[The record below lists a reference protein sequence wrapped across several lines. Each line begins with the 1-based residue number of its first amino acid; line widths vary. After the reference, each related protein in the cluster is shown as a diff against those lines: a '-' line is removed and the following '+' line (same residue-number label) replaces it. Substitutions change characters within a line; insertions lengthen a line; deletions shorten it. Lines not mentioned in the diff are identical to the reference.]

1 MLVSLLTTLLT
12 FQEPATRVDTSYVVV
27 QSIRFV
33 GNVKTRERILSRE
46 LDFREGD
53 TLRQATLP
61 ERLELNRRKVFNTN
75 LFVTVEAVPKPVG
88 PQTIDIEFTLK
99 EQWYLLAFPVF
110 TLADRNFNEWWYER
124 GRDLRRTIYG
134 LNLRHRNFRG
144 RAEELK
150 LNLEFGFANYYEFF
164 YRLPYLDRAQ
174 KIGAT
179 FGVSYQN
186 SKNLPYRTDG
196 DKLVYLRSEDE
207 WLRERFYA
215 NVIFRRRS
223 KFYDFQYL
231 ELRYAQNRVADT
243 VARYLNPNYLGDQ
256 RTRQRFWV
264 LAYTYTYDF
273 RDKAQYP
280 LRGHFFSVGATKW
293 GLLPGDDLNQLDL
306 TAGYSRYLPLSK
318 KWFAATTLKG
328 RLSFPGTQ
336 PFLQT
341 RGLGYQNDLVRG
353 YELYTIDG
361 QSFGL
366 LRTTLKVQALDRTFF
381 LKPLKRIRQ
390 FNTLPLA
397 IYPNVFL
404 DAGYVRNAYPERNA
418 SRLANRWLLGTGAGL
433 DFVTWYNTV
442 FRIHYAV
449 NDLGE
454 AGIRFNLTREF

>member
-1 MLVSLLTTLLT
+1 MLYPVLAALLT
-12 FQEPATRVDTSYVVV
+12 FSEPVLPADTGYVVV
-27 QSIRFV
+27 QSIRFA
-33 GNVKTRERILSRE
+33 GNVKTKERILSRE

-53 TLRQATLP
+53 TLRQAVLA

-75 LFVTVEAVPKPVG
+75 LFVTVEASAKPVG
-88 PQTIDIEFTLK
+88 PRAVDVEFSLK

-134 LNLRHRNFRG
+134 VNLRHRNVRG

-150 LNLEFGFANYYEFF
+150 LNLEFGFANYYEVF
-164 YRLPYLDRAQ
+164 YRLPYLDRRQ
-174 KIGAT
+174 KLGAT
-179 FGVSYQN
+179 FGISYQN
-186 SKNLPYRTDG
+186 TKNLPYRTDG
-196 DKLVYLRSEDE
+196 DKLVYLRSEE
-207 WLRERFYA
+207 LLRERFYA
-215 NVIFRRRS
+215 NVIFRHRS

-231 ELRYAQNRVADT
+231 EIRYAQNRIADT
-243 VARYLNPNYLGDQ
+243 VARYLNPNYFGDQ
-256 RTRQRFWV
+256 RNRQQFWV

-273 RDKAQYP
+273 RDKGQYP
-280 LRGHFFSVGATKW
+280 LRGHFFSAGATQW
-293 GLLPGDDLNQLDL
+293 GILPGDDLRQLDL
-306 TAGYSRYLPLSK
+306 TAGYARYLPLGK
-318 KWFAATTLKG
+318 KWFGAATLKG
-328 RLSFPGTQ
+328 RLSIPGTQ

-366 LRTTLKVQALDRTFF
+366 LRTTLKVQALDRNFL
-381 LKPLKRIRQ
+381 LKPLRPIRQ

-397 IYPNVFL
+397 IYPNLFF

-454 AGIRFNLTREF
+454 AGIRFNLSREF